1 MIAWDWTVSAG
12 TGTWDGN
19 YCPWDTTSTASAQN
33 WPIHAYDMWRQQE
46 LEAKAAALRKYE
58 QSRAWVKAP
67 AVIKPHFSDAYR
79 NNIQNIF
86 SHFCISPRPWG
97 GRNFHK

>member
-1 MIAWDWTVSAG
+1 MISYNPNASAG

-19 YCPWDTTSTASAQN
+19 YWPWDSTSTASAQT
-33 WPIHAYDMWRQQE
+33 WPTRAYDMWWQAER
-46 LEAKAAALRKYE
+46 EAEALRKYE
-58 QSRAWVKAP
+58 ESWAWVKAP

-79 NNIQNIF
+79 NNFPNIF